1 MTAGAPPTT
10 PIVTLRGVSR
20 LFPSGTLALDRLS
33 LSVVAGEFLTLL
45 GPSGCGKTTLLRLIA
60 GLAEPSDG
68 SVEWSPDGGAR
79 RLGFVF
85 QEPTLM
91 PWARVEDN
99 IRLPLMLAAV
109 SAPESAGRV
118 GEAIAHVGL
127 EGFERAYP
135 RELSGGMKMRVSIAR
150 ALVTDP
156 QILLMDEPFAALDEI
171 TRFKLEN
178 DLSGL
183 AHRQRLT
190 VLFVT
195 HSVFESV
202 YLGSRVVVL
211 SPRPGRVA
219 ADLRVESPV
228 PRGEAFRT
236 SAAYLDACRQVSAL
250 LASAMEGPLT
260 LTLSP
265 SGGEGINPTH
275 AT

>member
-1 MTAGAPPTT
+1 MTAGAPPVT
-10 PIVTLRGVSR
+10 PIVTLREVTRSY
-20 LFPSGTLALDRLS
+20 PSGTQALDRLS
-33 LSVVAGEFLTLL
+33 LRVEPGEFLTLL

-60 GLAEPSDG
+60 GLLEPSGG

-99 IRLPLMLAAV
+99 ICLPLMLAAV
-109 SAPESAGRV
+109 SPAESAGRV
-118 GEAIAHVGL
+118 AEVTAQVGL

-150 ALVTDP
+150 ALVTRP

-178 DLSGL
+178 DLSTL

-219 ADLRVESPV
+219 AEFRVESTA

-236 SAAYLDACRQVSAL
+236 SADYLEACRHVSSL
-250 LASAMEGPLT
+250 LAQAME
-260 LTLSP
+260 
-265 SGGEGINPTH
+265 
-275 AT
+275 AR